1 MKKYF
6 RAKSKSAAASTRG
19 KFAEALST
27 AAALGLALGLAA
39 SAVAASGGISV
50 SSFRTSESSAAA
62 AAATAAQRKS
72 GGHPQSSQ
80 SPSSDSGATQKGANV
95 IQAKGTFD
103 VKVDPQGEADKAE
116 GSTLARMSLDKKYH
130 GDLEAGAKGT
140 MLTAG
145 TDVKGSAGYVAIE
158 RVTGTLNG
166 KTGSFVLQHN
176 ATLSRGTP
184 MQSIIVVP
192 DSGTGQLAGIAGK
205 LTVIIADGKHSYEFD
220 YTLPP
225 AQ

>member
-1 MKKYF
+1 MKKHL
-6 RAKSKSAAASTRG
+6 RAKSKSLSATPSARTKLAAAVCTSAVLG
-19 KFAEALST
+19 LALCVAASGLRASGISISSFRASESST
-27 AAALGLALGLAA
+27 AAAA
-39 SAVAASGGISV
+39 
-50 SSFRTSESSAAA
+50 
-62 AAATAAQRKS
+62 AAQRKS

-80 SPSSDSGATQKGANV
+80 SPDSGTTQKGANV
-95 IQAKGTFD
+95 TQAKGTFD
-103 VKVDPQGEADKAE
+103 VKIDPQGEADKAE

-130 GDLEAGAKGT
+130 GDLEATAKGT

-176 ATLSRGTP
+176 ATLARGTP
-184 MQSIIVVP
+184 MLNIIVVP
-192 DSGTGQLAGIAGK
+192 DSGTGQLAGISGK
-205 LTVIIADGKHSYEFD
+205 FTVIIADGKHSYEFD
-220 YTLPP
+220 YTLPA